1 MAGFSVNK
9 PATVPAPEA
18 VFSTSKAESVE
29 APVIKI
35 CPVGVGVTDAV
46 GLGVGVAVGFDV
58 AVGFGVAVG
67 FVVGE
72 EEGVGVGVGVE
83 VGDGLGV
90 GVDMGPEFGIPLV
103 TEDKSTKAPV
113 LSG

>member
-18 VFSTSKAESVE
+18 VFSTSKAELVE

-35 CPVGVGVTDAV
+35 CPVGVGVTDTV
-46 GLGVGVAVGFDV
+46 GFGVGVAVGFDV

-72 EEGVGVGVGVE
+72 GEGVGVGVE
-83 VGDGLGV
+83 VGDGLGT
-90 GVDMGPEFGIPLV
+90 GELLGEPCV
-103 TEDKSTKAPV
+103 TEFKTVHPPV
-113 LSG
+113 PSGLLPTD